1 METVLERIA
10 KNFEAKTLRHKSR
23 NKSLRLYQRLY
34 NLLKDSIINNDI
46 PGDTVLPAT
55 RILADAL
62 ELSRSTVNRAYELLR
77 LEGYIDSYKG
87 SGHVVRQIHQDIL
100 PPKKEGR
107 EEGRY
112 PELSETG
119 QSFLKNVSLINS
131 TDDKSIAFRPGL
143 PPLDIFPVK
152 DWKNLSNRYWR
163 YIKSSAL
170 SYSPSSGI
178 DQLKRNIANY
188 INLSR
193 NIKCDPRQIF
203 IVSGSLQSLYLVGNT
218 VLNPGDSVI
227 MENPTFPNV
236 HSIFRSLRANI
247 QAVGID
253 EQGLSLEQLRTLKP
267 DRTKLLHC
275 TPSCH
280 YPSGVRMSVERRKA
294 LLEWASE
301 NETFIIENDYEHEVH
316 NYRDQ
321 SPSLFSLDK
330 EERVIYLSTFNRLL
344 HPSIRL
350 GYMVVPLYL
359 LDAVEALL
367 KHSHRFVPPSVQVV
381 MNQFIEKHHLH
392 NHVKKVIEVAEER
405 EQLFVKTFEE
415 AFQGKVRLHH
425 NTIRSLHIL
434 AEIPPGR
441 DDRDVVNAFARHNI
455 IVHSYSKCFTSEPKK
470 QGFIMGYSSVRA
482 PIIRKKVQQM
492 ARLYHSSFS

>member
-1 METVLERIA
+1 
-10 KNFEAKTLRHKSR
+10 
-23 NKSLRLYQRLY
+23 
-34 NLLKDSIINNDI
+34 
-46 PGDTVLPAT
+46 
-55 RILADAL
+55 
-62 ELSRSTVNRAYELLR
+62 
-77 LEGYIDSYKG
+77 
-87 SGHVVRQIHQDIL
+87 
-100 PPKKEGR
+100 
-107 EEGRY
+107 
-112 PELSETG
+112 
-119 QSFLKNVSLINS
+119 
-131 TDDKSIAFRPGL
+131 
-143 PPLDIFPVK
+143 
-152 DWKNLSNRYWR
+152 
-163 YIKSSAL
+163 
-170 SYSPSSGI
+170 
-178 DQLKRNIANY
+178 
-188 INLSR
+188 
-193 NIKCDPRQIF
+193 
-203 IVSGSLQSLYLVGNT
+203 
-218 VLNPGDSVI
+218 
-227 MENPTFPNV
+227 
-236 HSIFRSLRANI
+236 
-247 QAVGID
+247 
-253 EQGLSLEQLRTLKP
+253 
-267 DRTKLLHC
+267 
-275 TPSCH
+275 
-280 YPSGVRMSVERRKA
+280 
-294 LLEWASE
+294 
-301 NETFIIENDYEHEVH
+301 IENDYEHEVH